1 MIESLLRECNAC
13 FETKKIEP
21 SKNEDTSKMKCS
33 ICKQEGHNKRSC
45 KKMTAPVSAPKIEAE
60 TDVKIIPQVK
70 VEMPLQTE
78 DTGKMFEKFSE
89 LDINIVIKIQ
99 KNFRKKYQ
107 SIQDLIQDLQDY
119 GVTEK
124 KNITKEKTRNNNQC
138 YAFREG
144 GNFGEQITCSIFPG
158 TIGSASKGGMS
169 FDNKTLDKDKNI
181 KHAKE
186 VKFVCLVGTKECKS
200 CKQKCPPFQKK
211 CIYCNGEKFKN
222 NSDSRASISSKAH
235 ILYKEYINEYIIYVQ
250 DYDENKEIIS
260 IIGYKFLS
268 KNMYFDNYIQNQ
280 YDSGN
285 KKGGTCNLLP
295 YSFDWYMSGPIKFID
310 IHIDISK
317 FEPII
322 KYNIYNIHS
331 EIYDNIPVV
340 DFEKILNKNELEL
353 FYELPKEK
361 RSEYLHVCSKLNIRN
376 KSIGKSRGIT
386 TRK

>member
-1 MIESLLRECNAC
+1 M
-13 FETKKIEP
+13 
-21 SKNEDTSKMKCS
+21 TSNMVEKLT
-33 ICKQEGHNKRSC
+33 ENF
-45 KKMTAPVSAPKIEAE
+45 AE
-60 TDVKIIPQVK
+60 LNVK
-70 VEMPLQTE
+70 
-78 DTGKMFEKFSE
+78 
-89 LDINIVIKIQ
+89 DINIVIKIQ
-99 KNFRKKYQ
+99 KKFKIKNQ
-107 SIQDLIQDLQDY
+107 LIQELKDF
-119 GVTEK
+119 GINEK
-124 KNITKEKTRNNNQC
+124 KNIIKEKTRNNNQC
-138 YAFREG
+138 YAFLG
-144 GNFGEQITCSIFPG
+144 GGDFGEQITLSIFPG

-181 KHAKE
+181 KSAKE

-211 CIYCNGEKFKN
+211 CIYCNGENFKN
-222 NSDSRASISSKAH
+222 YSDSRAGISSKAH
-235 ILYKEYINEYIIYVQ
+235 IDFKEYINEYIIYVQ
-250 DYDENKEIIS
+250 DYDEKKEIIS

-268 KNMYFDNYIQNQ
+268 KNMYFNNYIQNQ

-285 KKGGTCNLLP
+285 KNGGTCNLLP

-322 KYNIYNIHS
+322 KYNIYNLKS

-376 KSIGKSRGIT
+376 KSIGKSRGTT

>member
-1 MIESLLRECNAC
+1 MVE
-13 FETKKIEP
+13 KI
-21 SKNEDTSKMKCS
+21 
-33 ICKQEGHNKRSC
+33 Q
-45 KKMTAPVSAPKIEAE
+45 
-60 TDVKIIPQVK
+60 
-70 VEMPLQTE
+70 
-78 DTGKMFEKFSE
+78 EKFSE
-89 LDINIVIKIQ
+89 LDIKDINIVIKIQ

-107 SIQDLIQDLQDY
+107 SIQDLKQDLKEY

-124 KNITKEKTRNNNQC
+124 KNITKEKIRNHNQC
-138 YAFREG
+138 YAFLG
-144 GNFGEQITCSIFPG
+144 GGDFGEQITLSIFPG

-181 KHAKE
+181 KHARE
-186 VKFVCLVGTKECKS
+186 VKFVCLVGTKKCKS

-222 NSDSRASISSKAH
+222 YSDSRAGISSKAH
-235 ILYKEYINEYIIYVQ
+235 IDYKEYIDEYIIYVQ
-250 DYDENKEIIS
+250 DYDEKKEIIT

-322 KYNIYNIHS
+322 KYNIYNIKS

-340 DFEKILNKNELEL
+340 NFEKILNKNELEL

-376 KSIGKSRGIT
+376 KSIGKSRGTT